1 MKKNSS
7 PEVNERIEKKN
18 IAKNVKGIE
27 VWGKVL
33 DELKSRG
40 RMAVYAY
47 LLDTKLI
54 ELGSNQVGI
63 VFKNNGCKMLVEKS
77 ENLEVIEECLREC
90 LGKEVRVKCFDEE
103 DIVDTG
109 KNDEEDKLV
118 EKAQDFAQKFDV
130 EVNIID
136 E

>member
-1 MKKNSS
+1 
-7 PEVNERIEKKN
+7 
-18 IAKNVKGIE
+18 

-90 LGKEVRVKCFDEE
+90 LGKEVRVKCLTKRTLL
-103 DIVDTG
+103 IQ
-109 KNDEEDKLV
+109 
-118 EKAQDFAQKFDV
+118 EKMMRGQAG
-130 EVNIID
+130 
-136 E
+136 

>member
-1 MKKNSS
+1 
-7 PEVNERIEKKN
+7 V
-18 IAKNVKGIE
+18 
-27 VWGKVL
+27 GKVL

-90 LGKEVRVKCFDEE
+90 LGKRSGLNVLTKRTLL
-103 DIVDTG
+103 IQ
-109 KNDEEDKLV
+109 
-118 EKAQDFAQKFDV
+118 EK
-130 EVNIID
+130 
-136 E
+136 

>member
-1 MKKNSS
+1 
-7 PEVNERIEKKN
+7 
-18 IAKNVKGIE
+18 
-27 VWGKVL
+27 
-33 DELKSRG
+33 
-40 RMAVYAY
+40 MAVYAY